1 MQVIRWGILGLGKI
15 ANKFASDLLLVEHTK
30 LTAVASTNLDR
41 AKSFALCYG
50 SDKFYGSYNELF
62 EDTSVD
68 IIYIASLHPQHAS
81 LSIKSLLN
89 GKAVLCEKPL
99 AMNAIQVEEMIAI
112 SKEKNIF
119 LMEALWTRFN
129 PAFCQ
134 AKKWIDE
141 GSLGSIHYINA
152 TFSFNG
158 SHKDEDSR
166 LFNPIKGGGTLLDI
180 GIYPIFLAYYL
191 LGIPKDIKASAH
203 LTSKGVDKQLAI
215 ILTYDHAHAILYS
228 SFTHNEDMRAT
239 IAGENGEIYIDDR
252 WHESPTLNLVQ
263 SKVKTPKFFKFLGL
277 GYSYEIMEANQCLRE
292 GIIESSKW
300 SHQNSLE
307 LIKIIDS
314 IRKIVGISYP
324 SNI

>member
-15 ANKFASDLLLVEHTK
+15 ANKFASDLLLVEDTK
-30 LTAVASTNLDR
+30 LVAVASTNLER
-41 AKSFALCYG
+41 AKSFASTYG
-50 SDKFYGSYNELF
+50 ADKFYGSYNELF
-62 EDTSVD
+62 EDTDVD

-81 LSIKSLLN
+81 LSIESLFN

-99 AMNAIQVEEMIAI
+99 AMNSIQVEEMITV
-112 SKEKNIF
+112 SKEKKIF

-134 AKKWIDE
+134 AKTWIDE

-191 LGIPKDIKASAH
+191 LGIPKSIKASAH

-239 IAGENGEIYIDDR
+239 IAGDNGEIYIDDR

-263 SKVKTPKFFKFLGL
+263 SKVKTPKSFKFLGL
-277 GYSYEIMEANQCLRE
+277 GYSYEIIEANQCLRE
-292 GIIESSKW
+292 GTIESSKW

-307 LIKIIDS
+307 LMKIIDS
-314 IRKIVGISYP
+314 VRKTAGISCY
-324 SNI
+324 NDI